1 MSLLVL
7 DGNNPKDIHTWEDLV
22 DRAPTPDVYY
32 RPAYARAYAVAE
44 QAQPVAILVRSGSTE
59 ALFPLLIRKFE
70 VAGQLVKDAVTP
82 YGYGGLLLASG
93 PTEPGPGLARK
104 IFDELR
110 DWTRASDL
118 INCTLRFHPL
128 LDQEERWHV
137 PQLSDGRV
145 AQLISRGQTSAIE
158 LDQWDADRKT
168 IIGMHKGRRSDL
180 KKARSALRVDISSGQ
195 EAKRNL
201 RTFRVLYRE
210 SMERVHADSFFFF
223 SETYFNQL
231 ADELGEKFAIATAW
245 AGGLPVASSIFL
257 ADRDFVH
264 YHLAASNE
272 SGKRYAAAT
281 LHIVAASEWAV
292 ERRCTLLHL
301 GGGLSDNDGLWRF
314 KRSFGGKAF
323 TYSYMALISDWQRYE
338 ALQNLPGIRW
348 PYANLA
354 EQKLQAGKSRGS
366 RPVRPRAIKRKIE
379 KMKVVGIGAGG
390 HAKVIIDILSH
401 SPGFQV
407 IGLVEVAE
415 TLIGGS
421 IEGSLILGDD
431 ELLPQLLEEGVRL
444 AFIGIGGIG
453 NNRPRADAF
462 NRVLKLGFDVIS
474 AIHPRA
480 IIARSAIVGRGVC
493 AMAGVVVNHGA
504 FVGENVILNSN
515 CTVEHDCVL
524 GDHVHIAPGVTLS
537 GAVQIGSYSHIGTG
551 ASVRQGIRIG
561 NSSIVGVGAV
571 VVDDVPDDTLVV
583 GVPARPVNVVF
594 RK

>member
-1 MSLLVL
+1 VSLQVL
-7 DGNNPKDIHTWEDLV
+7 DGNNPKDIHAWEDLV
-22 DRAPTPDVYY
+22 EGAPTPDVYY

-44 QAQPVAILVRSGSTE
+44 QAQPVAVLVRSGLTE
-59 ALFPLLIRKFE
+59 ALFPLLIREFE
-70 VAGQLVKDAVTP
+70 VRGQEVKDAVTP

-93 PTEPGPGLARK
+93 PTEPEPSTVRK

-128 LDQEERWHV
+128 LDQEEKWHIS
-137 PQLSDGRV
+137 QLCDER
-145 AQLISRGQTSAIE
+145 AHLFSRGQTSAID
-158 LDQWDADRKT
+158 LDQWDANRRT
-168 IIGMHKGRRSDL
+168 IRGMHKGRRYDF
-180 KKARSALRVDISSGQ
+180 KKARSALRVDLASGQ
-195 EAKRNL
+195 QAKRSLN
-201 RTFRVLYRE
+201 TFRVLYKE
-210 SMERVHADSFFFF
+210 SMERVHADGFFFF
-223 SETYFNQL
+223 SEAYFNHL
-231 ADELGEKFAIATAW
+231 ADELDDKFAIATAW
-245 AGGLPVASSIFL
+245 AGDLPVAASIFL

-272 SGKRYAAAT
+272 EGKRHAAAT

-292 ERRCTLLHL
+292 QRRCSFLHL

-314 KRSFGGKAF
+314 KNSFGGKAF
-323 TYSYMALISDWQRYE
+323 TYSYMVLISDWQRYE
-338 ALQNLPGIRW
+338 ELQNLPGIRW
-348 PYANLA
+348 PYANVG
-354 EQKLQAGKSRGS
+354 EQKLQAGGS
-366 RPVRPRAIKRKIE
+366 RVARPVWSKAIRRKAE

-390 HAKVIIDILSH
+390 HARVIIDILSH

-407 IGLVEVAE
+407 VGLVEVAE
-415 TLIGGS
+415 SLIGGT

-431 ELLPQLLEEGVRL
+431 ELLPQLLEDGVRL

-462 NRVLKLGFDVIS
+462 SRVLKLGFDVIS

-480 IIARSAIVGRGVC
+480 VVARSAIVGRGVC
-493 AMAGVVVNHGA
+493 AMAGVVVNPGA

-515 CTVEHDCVL
+515 CTIEHDCVL

-537 GAVQIGSYSHIGTG
+537 GAVQIGSYTHIGTG
-551 ASVRQGIRIG
+551 ASVRQGVRIG

-571 VVDDVPDDTLVV
+571 VVNDVPDDTLVV
-583 GVPARPVNVVF
+583 GVPARPVNVISQ
-594 RK
+594 R